1 VFETDPSPD
10 RRLLVALHDV
20 TPVHEPR
27 IAKAFALLEEFGVSE
42 VALFVVPRWHGTA
55 DLPDHPDFVARLR
68 ARQEAGAEVFLH
80 GLRHDEAES
89 ERTPMQHLRAFGRT
103 DREAEFLSLTPAEAD
118 RRIGEGLAMFEE
130 LGLDPVGFVPPAWF
144 HGAGLDTVLH
154 GRGFSVSEDAWS
166 VIRVAD
172 GQRIRAPAVQW
183 SARAR
188 YRAIASVTIAAIRLP
203 LEQPRSLLRLAIHPP
218 DLEVPM
224 VTDSLRRALE
234 YLLARRTTTTYRAVI
249 EAA

>member
-1 VFETDPSPD
+1 VSETDPSPD

-27 IAKAFALLEEFGVSE
+27 IHKAHALLDEFGVRD
-42 VALFVVPRWHGTA
+42 VALFVVPQWHGTA
-55 DLPDHPDFVARLR
+55 DLPDHPDFVAQVR
-68 ARQEAGAEVFLH
+68 AKQHEGAEV
-80 GLRHDEAES
+80 HDEAES
-89 ERTPMQHLRAFGRT
+89 ERTAMQHLRAFGRT
-103 DREAEFLSLTPAEAD
+103 DREAEFLSLSPIEAN
-118 RRIGEGLAMFEE
+118 RRIGEGLDMFEG

-144 HGAGLDTVLH
+144 HGEGLGDVLRR
-154 GRGFSVSEDAWS
+154 RGFNVSEDAWS

-183 SARAR
+183 SARTR

-203 LEQPRSLLRLAIHPP
+203 LEQGRSLLRLAIHPP

-224 VTDSLRRALE
+224 VADSLRRALE